1 MAAGETLT
9 EVCETDLGS
18 IDAEDMA
25 MVDAVDG
32 ASPAV
37 PAIEEAGL
45 ASNAAQSLAT
55 SHSEIPGNGSAVV
68 EASVSGLASAPENL
82 TQIDHLNA
90 LECRWE
96 GDDRAVLLGTLYSYE
111 HAAELSVL
119 LIEMGV
125 DRTTLLV
132 PGITVVFERSQYGE
146 RNMNY
151 TVSRDPDSFELDE
164 APTDAG
170 MAAADLQASLC
181 ESGENARL
189 DASNLADKPVT
200 KPAAQR
206 AAKPTTQRAA
216 KRPRSAAA
224 TSNRAPPAPP
234 LPLRSGRVSKRP
246 LTLEDAG
253 ASTIDGP
260 ARAFATAPAAS
271 AGKKPRVSLVH
282 PLPVYAVQGARVVA
296 LGSLGGTHVPFIAE
310 IIEVLS
316 GQRVHV
322 RFLSDSDGHTARIC
336 LPMIPTAYVG
346 ADALLGVSTA

>member
-181 ESGENARL
+181 ESGPCRQACDQAGCPACCQAGCPACCQAGYPPSVLPSAR
-189 DASNLADKPVT
+189 D
-200 KPAAQR
+200 R
-206 AAKPTTQRAA
+206 
-216 KRPRSAAA
+216 
-224 TSNRAPPAPP
+224 
-234 LPLRSGRVSKRP
+234 RP
-246 LTLEDAG
+246 LHL
-253 ASTIDGP
+253 
-260 ARAFATAPAAS
+260 TAHHRRRRCRCA
-271 AGKKPRVSLVH
+271 
-282 PLPVYAVQGARVVA
+282 QG
-296 LGSLGGTHVPFIAE
+296 E
-310 IIEVLS
+310 
-316 GQRVHV
+316 
-322 RFLSDSDGHTARIC
+322 
-336 LPMIPTAYVG
+336 
-346 ADALLGVSTA
+346 